1 MRRVIG
7 LAKRGTGMVS
17 PNPLVGAVLF
27 KDGIRIGEGY
37 HQQFGGPH
45 AEVNAIGSVESPSD
59 LRGSELFV
67 NLEPCSHWGK
77 TPPCTRLII
86 ESGIRKVYI
95 ANTDPFPQVNGE
107 GIRQLREAGIEV
119 VTGVMEREGAE
130 LNRAF
135 FHAQTHRRPWVTIK
149 VATTLDGRMATRTGD
164 SKWITGE
171 LAREDVQW
179 LRFAHDGILTG
190 AGTVRTDN
198 PSLTVRLKGIS
209 KQPWRIILDTKAA
222 LPLTSQV
229 FSDSWSSRT
238 LWYTSASPDDGRERI
253 PVNEE
258 NGKADLAQVMKDL
271 FGRGIH
277 LVLAEAGPTLVS
289 SLIRTGFA
297 DELII
302 YMAPKLTGNGP
313 AFFRADSGMD
323 RLADALVLEPVSSSA
338 AGHDLKLTYR
348 FRRS

>member
-7 LAKRGTGMVS
+7 LAKRGTGLVS

-27 KDGIRIGEGY
+27 KDGVKVGEGY

-59 LRGSELFV
+59 LKGSDLFV
-67 NLEPCSHWGK
+67 NLEPCAHWGK

-86 ESGIRKVYI
+86 ESGIRTVYI
-95 ANTDPFPQVNGE
+95 ANTDPFPKVNGE
-107 GIRQLREAGIEV
+107 GIRQLRESGIEV
-119 VTGVMEREGAE
+119 VTGVMEKEGAD

-135 FHAQTHRRPWVTIK
+135 FTAQTLGRPWVTIK
-149 VATTLDGRMATRTGD
+149 VAMTLDGRISTQTGE

-171 LAREDVQW
+171 MAREDVQW

-190 AGTVRTDN
+190 AGTVQSDD
-198 PSLTVRLKGIS
+198 PSLTIRLKGIS
-209 KQPWRIILDTKAA
+209 KQPWRIILDTHAT

-238 LWYTSASPDDGRERI
+238 LWYTTASSGNGRESI
-253 PVNEE
+253 QVNRKH
-258 NGKADLAQVMKDL
+258 GKIDLAGVLKDL
-271 FGRGIH
+271 FDKGIH
-277 LVLAEAGPTLVS
+277 QVLVEAGPGVVS
-289 SLIRTGFA
+289 SLIREGFA
-297 DELII
+297 DELIV

-313 AFFRADSGMD
+313 AFYRADTGMD
-323 RLADALVLEPVSSSA
+323 RLADSLVLEPVSSEA
-338 AGHDLKLTYR
+338 VGPDLKLTYR
-348 FRRS
+348 FRR